1 VINSNITVNDGTM
14 TNNASGIINGKI
26 TLNDGIV
33 NNEGTVNS
41 VALNG
46 GTFNND
52 GTITQHIIT
61 NGGTLNTRSGSQ
73 VLRGAQLNGNTVVNN
88 SGIWTLGY
96 REKATTKARSISMVA
111 RSSTTAAS

>member
-1 VINSNITVNDGTM
+1 M